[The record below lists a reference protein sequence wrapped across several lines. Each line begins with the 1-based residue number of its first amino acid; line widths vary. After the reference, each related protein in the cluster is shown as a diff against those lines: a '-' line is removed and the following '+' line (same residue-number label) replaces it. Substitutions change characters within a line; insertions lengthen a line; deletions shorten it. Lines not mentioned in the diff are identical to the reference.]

1 MEPWELLLWITFL
14 AGVCGTGLGGIIGAI
29 FKSDSPVTI
38 SLLLSFAAGVMISI
52 VCFDLATGALE
63 TKAGLH
69 FVIGGLIT
77 GVLLVY
83 LLNYAIDRHTSSHVS
98 KCADHPATADCPWE
112 LIHADH
118 LVEHRRMGGKLGLF
132 VAGIVMASAIAL
144 HNLPEGMTI
153 GASFVYT
160 GDLLT
165 GPTLLLAW
173 LIGLHNIPEGMA
185 VAVPLISGGMGRLK
199 AVIVTAAS
207 GLPIM
212 LGALLGFW
220 IGEVGKI
227 GLCLSLSFA
236 SGAMLYVVFGE
247 IFPQAIL
254 LCRNKVPAFS
264 LLAGVIAGMLV
275 IFA

>member
-1 MEPWELLLWITFL
+1 MEQVELLVWITFL
-14 AGVCGTGLGGIIGAI
+14 AGVVGTGLGGVLGAI
-29 FKSDSPVTI
+29 FKSDSPVVI

-52 VCFDLATGALE
+52 VCFDLVHGAMD
-63 TKAGLH
+63 TNAGLYW
-69 FVIGGLIT
+69 VLGGMAAGIAC
-77 GVLLVY
+77 VY
-83 LLNYAIDRHTSSHVS
+83 GLNFAIDHHANTHVP
-98 KCADHPATADCPWE
+98 KEAGHPKTAYCPEE

-118 LVEHRRMGGKLGLF
+118 LAAHKREGSKLGLF
-132 VAGIVMASAIAL
+132 IAGIVMASAIAL

-160 GDLLT
+160 DDLLS

-185 VAVPLISGGMGRLK
+185 VAVPLISGGMGRIK
-199 AVIVTAAS
+199 AMLVTAAS
-207 GLPIM
+207 GIPII

-220 IGEVGKI
+220 IGEVGPL

-247 IFPQAIL
+247 IFPQAVL
-254 LCRNKVPAFS
+254 LCKSKVPAFS
-264 LLAGVIAGMLV
+264 LLGGMLV
-275 IFA
+275 GMLIIYA